1 MWLPL
6 LLQVAK
12 HMQLRSIFSAKGG
25 LKKKKKKKATEGKF
39 RPLLEIRDKAPI
51 SFDKTRTSAIV
62 L

>member
-25 LKKKKKKKATEGKF
+25 LKKKKKATEGKF